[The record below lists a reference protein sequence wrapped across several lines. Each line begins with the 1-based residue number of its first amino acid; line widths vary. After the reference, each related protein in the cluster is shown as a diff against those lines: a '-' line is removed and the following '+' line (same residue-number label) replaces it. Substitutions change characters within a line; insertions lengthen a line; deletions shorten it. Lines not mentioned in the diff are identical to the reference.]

1 MPRTRI
7 LWILLAVAGVAIAL
21 YALVQN
27 NRSTLIA
34 QRNAAAWREHTIE
47 VLKTGDRLATALQ
60 DEEIAQRGFLPADPA
75 YIPLLGQARARTPA
89 LLDEVARLTRDNP
102 RQQANL
108 AELRRLLGER
118 NTEIEASLAALRGS
132 TASGQMTALRR
143 GLATGL
149 GTMTAYRQVLAAI
162 QAEEERLLAVRA
174 AAQAAAA
181 ERARATTAAIAFT
194 GLALF
199 VLAAAALATAYR
211 ARQQARLGS
220 IEERATERVRE
231 SEERLRLI
239 QAAGGIGGFDVDL
252 GNDRVIC
259 SPEFYALFGLAP
271 DAPLTTELLL
281 AHLLPSER
289 TRAVAVI
296 QAARAAG
303 TGFDDEVEIVV
314 DGAPR
319 WLACR
324 ARPLAG
330 SDSDVAGASIFTDRG
345 RVERWVGVMIDIT
358 ERKLGE
364 VELAAAKEAAEG
376 ANEAKSQFLANM
388 SHELRTPLNAV
399 IGYSEILREEAEDRD
414 IPELLPDLD
423 KIHRA
428 GKTLLGLVN
437 DLLDL
442 AKIEAGKMELYLEDF
457 AVTDMLT
464 DVVATVRPIID
475 KNVNTFDLHVPGDIG
490 SMHADL
496 TKTRQILLNL
506 LSNAGKFT
514 DAGRVTLDVRDEG
527 GTIAFEV
534 RDTGIGMTADQ
545 MARLFQAFEQADV
558 STTRKYGGTG
568 LGLALSRKLCQMMQG
583 DVVVASVPG
592 EGSTFT
598 VRLPRVVTEATAEV
612 PMEGSGDVGTEH
624 PAVLVIDDDPVIH
637 DLMQRFLTKEG
648 FRALIA
654 GDGEAGVA
662 MAKRHRPAAIT
673 LDVMMPRIDG
683 WRVLA
688 MLKADPETADIPVIM
703 LTMVGDRNLGFA
715 LGASDFLTKPID
727 RDRLHTVLA
736 RHLQQPEAPVLIVED
751 DGDTRELLRR
761 ALEARGHAVLEASN
775 GADALAALERTTPS
789 LILLDLLMPEMDGF
803 QFVQALRDK
812 ASWADIPVIVLTAK
826 DLSGDDRERL
836 SGEVEAVLQKG
847 ALSREELL
855 RHVTDRVVVTARLE
869 PVAPA
874 ST

>member
-1 MPRTRI
+1 MTRRRA
-7 LWILLAVAGVAIAL
+7 LWIVLALLGVAITL
-21 YALVQN
+21 YALFQN
-27 NRSTLIA
+27 GRA
-34 QRNAAAWREHTIE
+34 VAVEQRRAAAWREHTTQ
-47 VLKTGDRLATALQ
+47 VLKTGDRLSAALQ

-75 YIPLLGQARARTPA
+75 YTPLLGRARARTPA
-89 LLDEVARLTRDNP
+89 LLAEITRLTSDDP
-102 RQQANL
+102 RQQRDL
-108 AELRRLLGER
+108 AELRRLLGQR
-118 NTEIEASLAALRGS
+118 DAEITASLALVRNGNSAALRDHPKL
-132 TASGQMTALRR
+132 TA
-143 GLATGL
+143 L
-149 GTMTAYRQVLAAI
+149 GTMNAYRRVLASI
-162 QAEEERLLAVRA
+162 QTEEERLVATRA
-174 AAQAAAA
+174 AAQAAAE
-181 ERARATTAAIAFT
+181 ERARTITVSTACGGF
-194 GLALF
+194 LLF
-199 VLAAAALATAYR
+199 VVAAAALGTAYR
-211 ARQQARLGS
+211 SRSRARLGS
-220 IEERATERVRE
+220 IEANATRRVLE

-239 QAAGGIGGFDVDL
+239 QTAGGIGGFDVDL
-252 GNDRVIC
+252 GNDRVVC
-259 SPEFYALFGLAP
+259 SPEFYALFGLLPEAKLS
-271 DAPLTTELLL
+271 AEMLL
-281 AHLLPSER
+281 AYLLPAER

-296 QAARAAG
+296 EAARAAG
-303 TGFDDEVEIVV
+303 TGFDDEVEVVV

-330 SDSDVAGASIFTDRG
+330 SDSDVAGASIFTNRG

-358 ERKLGE
+358 ARKQSE
-364 VELAAAKEAAEG
+364 VELAAAKEAAE
-376 ANEAKSQFLANM
+376 AASEAKSQFLANM

-399 IGYSEILREEAEDRD
+399 IGYSEILQEEAEDRD
-414 IPELLPDLD
+414 VPELLPDLD

-457 AVTDMLT
+457 VVADMLA
-464 DVVATVRPIID
+464 DVAATVRPMIERND
-475 KNVNTFDLHVPGDIG
+475 NVLMLNIPDDIG
-490 SMHADL
+490 TMHADL

-506 LSNAGKFT
+506 LSNASKFT
-514 DAGRVTLDVRDEG
+514 TAGQVTLDVRAEG
-527 GTIAFEV
+527 HELVFAV

-545 MARLFQAFEQADV
+545 IAKLFQAFEQADV

-568 LGLALSRKLCQMMQG
+568 LGLALSRKLCQLMHG
-583 DVVVASVPG
+583 DVAVTSVPG

-598 VRLPRVVTEATAEV
+598 VHLPRVVAEDAGAAMVEASGG
-612 PMEGSGDVGTEH
+612 GSVEQ

-637 DLMQRFLTKEG
+637 DLMRRFLTKEG

-654 GDGEAGVA
+654 ANGEAGVA
-662 MAKRHRPAAIT
+662 MAKQHRPAAIT
-673 LDVMMPRIDG
+673 LDVMMPRMDG

-727 RDRLHTVLA
+727 RDRLHSVLA
-736 RHLQQPEAPVLIVED
+736 RHLKQPEAPVLIVED

-775 GADALAALERTTPS
+775 GADALAAIERTTPS
-789 LILLDLLMPEMDGF
+789 LILLDLMMPEMDGF
-803 QFVQALRDK
+803 QFVQALRDQ
-812 ASWADIPVIVLTAK
+812 ADLADIPVIVLTAK
-826 DLSGDDRERL
+826 DLSADERERL

-855 RHVTDRVVVTARLE
+855 RHVTDRVVAAARPE
-869 PVAPA
+869 PVVAA
-874 ST
+874 DT